1 MFARWAGA
9 VGAEAYDL
17 PGRGRRA
24 AEPPLTSFDALA
36 ADAADFSA
44 RVGARW
50 LLGHS
55 FGAWLAVAVA
65 SRLGSTLDGVFV
77 ASSRPPSSA
86 SRAPRHDA
94 SSRFLRRYFG
104 ALGAWSREALE
115 DEDLMHYVETLLR
128 QDLRFR
134 EDAVARPAPRL
145 DLPIVVLS
153 GRSDTSV
160 PPGSVDEWAAMTDAA
175 VCGHQYE
182 GGHFFLF
189 DDPKVL
195 SDVRNHITTC

>member
-1 MFARWAGA
+1 MRAAAF
-9 VGAEAYDL
+9 DL

-24 AEPPLTSFDALA
+24 AEPPPTSFDALA
-36 ADAADFSA
+36 ADAAEFSA
-44 RVGARW
+44 GAGARW

-65 SRLGSTLDGVFV
+65 SRIRSTLDGVFV
-77 ASSRPPSSA
+77 ASSRPPGSS

-94 SSRFLRRYFG
+94 PSWLLRRYFG
-104 ALGAWSREALE
+104 TLGAWSREALE

-134 EDAVARPAPRL
+134 EDADARPAPRL

-175 VCGHQYE
+175 VCAHEYD

-189 DDPKVL
+189 EDPQVV
-195 SDVRNHITTC
+195 SDVRSHITTC